1 MCTGDPRVLRH
12 ADGGVHMGIFSRA
25 AAGIGI
31 CLAVGGCT
39 SLYHIHDPQ
48 TGVITVGELP
58 YFLKSIRCEVVTFY
72 QLERERRKEYL
83 KIYKRRPEE
92 AFDRYAHFDI
102 DPFLYGTFFLELKVT
117 DTGGLGSGT
126 AFDYKR
132 ILSVSS
138 NDVTHVGP
146 TASAQDTYDL
156 IWSFLMKQNAQ
167 LASDTA
173 PAPADPARYERG
185 CYRGAPADL
194 IELEGLAE
202 HKYPDRAAYKRIIVD
217 ASKPLA
223 AWLRDNAILIAA
235 NNLTPAMPSESA
247 EPAQMTYTFSVQ
259 VTGGVEA
266 KYSLTSSRWTPA
278 AVQAS
283 ASAQQFSNLGIY
295 INGPN
300 AVLANG
306 AKSGSAGYADKTPP
320 LGSKDNPIYTA
331 PSPGGEK
338 SQEFPGAAGSTGRR
352 TGAGPRTNGFIV
364 APVPV
369 FPPTP
374 TPTQ

>member
-1 MCTGDPRVLRH
+1 MWN
-12 ADGGVHMGIFSRA
+12 FSRA
-25 AAGIGI
+25 AACVGV
-31 CLAVGGCT
+31 CLAMGGCT
-39 SLYHIHDPQ
+39 SLYYVHDPQ
-48 TGVITVGELP
+48 TGVITAGELP

-72 QLERERRKEYL
+72 QIERERRTQYL
-83 KIYKRRPEE
+83 KISKTRPEE
-92 AFDRYAHFDI
+92 AFNRYAYFDI

-132 ILSVSS
+132 ILSATS

-156 IWSFLMKQNAQ
+156 IWSFLLKQNAQ
-167 LASDTA
+167 LASDTSPRA
-173 PAPADPARYERG
+173 AGPALYERG
-185 CYRGAPADL
+185 CYRGTPADL
-194 IELEGLAE
+194 TELEALAE
-202 HKYPDRAAYKRIIVD
+202 NKYPERTAYKRITVD

-235 NNLTPAMPSESA
+235 NDLSPAMPSEKA
-247 EPAQMTYTFSVQ
+247 EPAQMTYTFSIQ
-259 VTGGVEA
+259 VTGGAEA
-266 KYSLTSSRWTPA
+266 KYSLTSTRWTPA

-283 ASAQQFSNLGIY
+283 ASSQQFSNLGIY

-306 AKSGSAGYADKTPP
+306 AKSGSAGYAEKTPP
-320 LGSKDNPIYTA
+320 LGSKDNPMYTT
-331 PSPGGEK
+331 PLPGGEK
-338 SQEFPGAAGSTGRR
+338 SQEFPGGGGAAGRR
-352 TGAGPRTNGFIV
+352 PGAGPRTNGFIV

-369 FPPTP
+369 FPPSP
-374 TPTQ
+374 TPSQ

>member
-1 MCTGDPRVLRH
+1 MCK
-12 ADGGVHMGIFSRA
+12 ISRA
-25 AAGIGI
+25 AACAGI
-31 CLAVGGCT
+31 CLAMAGCT
-39 SLYHIHDPQ
+39 SLYYIHDPQ
-48 TGVITVGELP
+48 TGVITAGELP
-58 YFLKSIRCEVVTFY
+58 NFLKSVRCEVVTFY
-72 QLERERRKEYL
+72 QIERERRKEYL
-83 KIYKRRPEE
+83 KIYKTRPEE
-92 AFDRYAHFDI
+92 AFDKYAHFDI

-117 DTGGLGSGT
+117 DTGGFGSGT

-132 ILSVSS
+132 ILNATS

-167 LASDTA
+167 LASDTT
-173 PAPADPARYERG
+173 PAAAGSATYERG
-185 CYRGAPADL
+185 CYRGTPTDL
-194 IELEGLAE
+194 AELEALAE
-202 HKYPDRAAYKRIIVD
+202 NKLPERVAYKRIIVD
-217 ASKPLA
+217 ASKPFA
-223 AWLRDNAILIAA
+223 TWLRDNAVLISA

-266 KYSLTSSRWTPA
+266 KYSLTSVRLTPA

-306 AKSGSAGYADKTPP
+306 AKSGSAGYAAKTPP
-320 LGSKDNPIYTA
+320 LGSKENPIYTA
-331 PSPGGEK
+331 PSSGGEK
-338 SQEFPGAAGSTGRR
+338 SQEFPGGAGSGGRR
-352 TGAGPRTNGFIV
+352 SGGGPRTNGFIV

-369 FPPTP
+369 FPPSP

>member
-1 MCTGDPRVLRH
+1 
-12 ADGGVHMGIFSRA
+12 
-25 AAGIGI
+25 
-31 CLAVGGCT
+31 
-39 SLYHIHDPQ
+39 
-48 TGVITVGELP
+48 
-58 YFLKSIRCEVVTFY
+58 
-72 QLERERRKEYL
+72 
-83 KIYKRRPEE
+83 
-92 AFDRYAHFDI
+92 
-102 DPFLYGTFFLELKVT
+102 
-117 DTGGLGSGT
+117 
-126 AFDYKR
+126 
-132 ILSVSS
+132 
-138 NDVTHVGP
+138 
-146 TASAQDTYDL
+146 
-156 IWSFLMKQNAQ
+156 
-167 LASDTA
+167 
-173 PAPADPARYERG
+173 
-185 CYRGAPADL
+185 
-194 IELEGLAE
+194 
-202 HKYPDRAAYKRIIVD
+202 

-247 EPAQMTYTFSVQ
+247 EPAQMTYTFSIQ

-306 AKSGSAGYADKTPP
+306 AKSGSAGYAAKTPP

-338 SQEFPGAAGSTGRR
+338 SQEFPGGAGRR
-352 TGAGPRTNGFIV
+352 TGGGPRTNGFIV

>member
-1 MCTGDPRVLRH
+1 MLSD
-12 ADGGVHMGIFSRA
+12 ADGGGHMWNFSRA
-25 AAGIGI
+25 AACVGI
-31 CLAVGGCT
+31 CLAMGGCT
-39 SLYHIHDPQ
+39 SLYYIHDPQ
-48 TGVITVGELP
+48 TGVITAGELP

-72 QLERERRKEYL
+72 QIERERRKEYL
-83 KIYKRRPEE
+83 KIYKSRPEE

-126 AFDYKR
+126 AFGYKR
-132 ILSVSS
+132 ILSATSS
-138 NDVTHVGP
+138 EITHVGP

-167 LASDTA
+167 LASDTT
-173 PAPADPARYERG
+173 PAAEPATYERG
-185 CYRGAPADL
+185 CYHGTATDL

-202 HKYPDRAAYKRIIVD
+202 NKYPDRAAYKRIIVD

-247 EPAQMTYTFSVQ
+247 EPAQMTYTFSIQ

-306 AKSGSAGYADKTPP
+306 AKSGSAGYAAKTPP

-338 SQEFPGAAGSTGRR
+338 SQEFPGGAGRR
-352 TGAGPRTNGFIV
+352 TGGGPRTNGFIV

-374 TPTQ
+374 TPTH

>member
-1 MCTGDPRVLRH
+1 MLSD
-12 ADGGVHMGIFSRA
+12 ADGGVHMWKFSRA
-25 AAGIGI
+25 AACVGI
-31 CLAVGGCT
+31 CLAMGGCT

-48 TGVITVGELP
+48 TGVITAGELP

-72 QLERERRKEYL
+72 QIERERRKAYL
-83 KIYKRRPEE
+83 KIYKTRPEE

-102 DPFLYGTFFLELKVT
+102 DPFLYGTFFLELKVA
-117 DTGGLGSGT
+117 DTGGFGSGT
-126 AFDYKR
+126 VFDYKR
-132 ILSVSS
+132 ILSATS
-138 NDVTHVGP
+138 NEVTHVGP
-146 TASAQDTYDL
+146 TVSAQDTYDL
-156 IWSFLMKQNAQ
+156 IWSFLLKQNAQ
-167 LASDTA
+167 LASDTTPRAASSA
-173 PAPADPARYERG
+173 PYERG

-194 IELEGLAE
+194 VELEALAE
-202 HKYPDRAAYKRIIVD
+202 NKYPERIAYKRIIVD

-235 NNLTPAMPSESA
+235 NDLTPAMPTERA
-247 EPAQMTYTFSVQ
+247 EPAQMTYTFSIQ

-266 KYSLTSSRWTPA
+266 KYSLTSSRWSPA

-306 AKSGSAGYADKTPP
+306 AKSGSAGYAEKTPP
-320 LGSKDNPIYTA
+320 LGSKENPIYTT
-331 PSPGGEK
+331 PLPGGEK
-338 SQEFPGAAGSTGRR
+338 SQEFPGGTAAGRP
-352 TGAGPRTNGFIV
+352 TGAGPRTKGFIL